1 MPYITSVE
9 EIGYERGVQE
19 EAQRSKEREKAREK
33 ALILRQLHRKVGEI
47 PDRSLTRIQALS
59 IDQLEALGEAL
70 LDLEEI
76 ADLTTWLDHC

>member
-1 MPYITSVE
+1 VE

-19 EAQRSKEREKAREK
+19 EAQRSKDREKAREK

-59 IDQLEALGEAL
+59 IDQ
-70 LDLEEI
+70 
-76 ADLTTWLDHC
+76 DHC

>member
-33 ALILRQLHRKVGEI
+33 ARILRQLHRKVGEI
-47 PDRSLTRIQALS
+47 PDRSLPRIQALS
-59 IDQLEALGEAL
+59 IDQLEALGEVL
-70 LDLEEI
+70 LDFEAI